1 MSVQRGAA
9 QRQHK
14 RRPNVCNCFKTV
26 RPDSGR
32 PKLWKCLKKPFGPD
46 SRRPNLC
53 NCFKNPSDPTQGG
66 QNCVTV
72 TKNKKTHNF
81 QRSLASGACR
91 KAQEAGCGQTPLENC
106 FYFLGQLHN
115 FGLPELGLKGFW
127 DSYTTL
133 ASLSWVCPPT
143 QTQRQVHKPRGPTH
157 LAFLSDLGASPHL
170 FDLS

>member
-72 TKNKKTHNF
+72 TKTKKHTISRGLWL
-81 QRSLASGACR
+81 QALAGKRRRQGAG
-91 KAQEAGCGQTPLENC
+91 KHLWKIV
-106 FYFLGQLHN
+106 FI
-115 FGLPELGLKGFW
+115 FW